1 MPQSVAFN
9 NLQMS
14 PAPMTGQQVTQSATA
29 LQGAQWV
36 APASVT
42 PVPGWKPS
50 AYFEEWKKE
59 VGRTKDNLAWEYM
72 QYCGG
77 MPPSARKHAI
87 ESIMRQTMPHTYRYS
102 DGHTV
107 FDAVDND
114 LYAMWEYATRFFDEF
129 WKEFCAQF
137 WRGKVGPEWD
147 ELRPSS

>member
-14 PAPMTGQQVTQSATA
+14 PTPMTGQQVTQSATA

-59 VGRTKDNLAWEYM
+59 VGRTKGNLAWQYM
-72 QYCGG
+72 QFCGG